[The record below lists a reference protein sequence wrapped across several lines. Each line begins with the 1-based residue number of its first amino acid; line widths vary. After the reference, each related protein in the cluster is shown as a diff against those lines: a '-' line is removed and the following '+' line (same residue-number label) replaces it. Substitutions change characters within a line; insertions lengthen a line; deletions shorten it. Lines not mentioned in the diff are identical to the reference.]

1 MVDRDGFITFCPV
14 YVFKHCAAD
23 RDDDD
28 THILYILL
36 LPSHPVRLV
45 ADLVE
50 FDLNK
55 LSVGMIDLMHPIGV
69 ISRPVFVVV
78 TAGKK

>member
-1 MVDRDGFITFCPV
+1 MIDRDGFITFCPV
-14 YVFKHCAAD
+14 YVLKHGAAD

-36 LPSHPVRLV
+36 QPSHPVRLV
-45 ADLVE
+45 ADLVD

-55 LSVGMIDLMHPIGV
+55 LSVGMIELVAGQGV
-69 ISRPVFVVV
+69 LCIPLEL
-78 TAGKK
+78 

>member
-1 MVDRDGFITFCPV
+1 VGSVIDRDGFITFCPV
-14 YVFKHCAAD
+14 YVLKHCAAD

-45 ADLVE
+45 ADLVD

-55 LSVGMIDLMHPIGV
+55 LSVGMILLVAGQGV
-69 ISRPVFVVV
+69 LCIPLEL
-78 TAGKK
+78 